1 VFIDD
6 ALSSNMIFIEVNKKG
21 LAHFTND
28 NVTELDNKGLPWS
41 LIDRHLLLTLLHFT
55 KPSSDTTVHQS
66 RFSFNKFNH
75 LTSIPWQD
83 SSYKI
88 FQIFL

>member
-28 NVTELDNKGLPWS
+28 NVTELDNKGLPWLS
-41 LIDRHLLLTLLHFT
+41 KRRYLEGD
-55 KPSSDTTVHQS
+55 
-66 RFSFNKFNH
+66 
-75 LTSIPWQD
+75 
-83 SSYKI
+83 
-88 FQIFL
+88 